1 MPRKKTHANR
11 VYQFL
16 GEPGPGT
23 LVAGYVRY
31 SSELQDPV
39 SILTQ
44 KRRIEEFAAIPFDKL
59 SAGLT
64 QSDFAV
70 KEWVGLLSYWLSGR
84 SRALFPAP
92 QPK

>member
-16 GEPGPGT
+16 GEPAPSS

-44 KRRIEEFAAIPFDKL
+44 KRRIEDYAAKKGWIII
-59 SAGLT
+59 
-64 QSDFAV
+64 
-70 KEWVGLLSYWLSGR
+70 R
-84 SRALFPAP
+84 
-92 QPK
+92 